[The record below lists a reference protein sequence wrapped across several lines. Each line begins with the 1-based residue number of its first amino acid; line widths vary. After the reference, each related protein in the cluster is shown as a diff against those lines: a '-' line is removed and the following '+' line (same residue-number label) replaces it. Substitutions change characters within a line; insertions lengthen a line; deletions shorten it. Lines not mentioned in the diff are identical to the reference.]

1 MARHTHVIFN
11 FIHRGKS
18 DSFYGRCHCG
28 KEELFATWWPNPPKG
43 WSKKQWQFAVIG
55 ATLILRGLWD
65 ARSQYSDEELK
76 KYVDKIGRPMPG
88 LKKPSRKKKEGS

>member
-1 MARHTHVIFN
+1 MPRHTHVIFD
-11 FIHRGKS
+11 FEHRGKA

-55 ATLILRGLWD
+55 ASLILRGLWD
-65 ARSQYSDEELK
+65 SREQYSDEELK
-76 KYVDKIGRPMPG
+76 RYLVDKPMNG
-88 LKKPSRKKKEGS
+88 LKKKKPPRKKKTGS